1 MYNLYEIHVATWL
14 SRLSED
20 MGNQI
25 SLSSVPDC
33 ELDRIAG
40 LGMDSVWLMGIW
52 ERSPAAAEINRSDN
66 SLVDHLKAL
75 LPDYSDS
82 DIIGSAYSIKSYTV
96 DQRFGTDV
104 ELIQLRQRFA
114 SRGMRLVLDFV
125 PNHTA
130 PDNAWL
136 HEHPDYYITSSYEQV
151 DFRKLGDKFFA
162 LGKDPT
168 LDAWND
174 VIQLNAFSPGY
185 RAASIETL
193 KHLAS
198 MCDGVRCDMAMLM
211 LSGVFAEAWH
221 DNNPIEPTSEYW
233 QEVITSVKQVSPEFV
248 FIAESYWNTEALLVT
263 LGFDYCYDKPV
274 YDYLVKGDFTA
285 VETRIKDLET
295 IKDHLVHF
303 IENHD
308 EQRAAQVFSVENNIA
323 AAKYIASLPGMH
335 LWHDGQCEGY
345 RKHTPVHVQRG
356 PVEPTNQ
363 TLLKAYRA
371 LLS

>member
-1 MYNLYEIHVATWL
+1 MHNLYEIHTAAWL
-14 SRLSED
+14 ARLSAESGD
-20 MGNQI
+20 TI
-25 SLSSVPDC
+25 TLASIPDS
-33 ELDRIAG
+33 ELARIASF
-40 LGMDSVWLMGIW
+40 GMDGVWLMGIW
-52 ERSPAAAEINRSDN
+52 ERSPMAAEINRTDSGF
-66 SLVDHLKAL
+66 VAHLKTL
-75 LPDYSDS
+75 LPNYSDQ
-82 DIIGSAYSIKSYTV
+82 DVIGSAYAIKSYTI
-96 DQRFGTDV
+96 DPRFGTLD
-104 ELIQLRQRFA
+104 ELAHLRQRLV
-114 SRGMRLVLDFV
+114 RHGMKLILDFV

-130 PDNAWL
+130 PDNAWVQD
-136 HEHPDYYITSSYEQV
+136 HPDYYITSPREQAH
-151 DFRKLGDKFFA
+151 FRKLGDTCYA

-168 LDAWND
+168 LEPWND
-174 VIQLNAFSPGY
+174 VVQLNAFSPGY
-185 RAASIETL
+185 RTASIDTL
-193 KHLAS
+193 RHIAT
-198 MCDGVRCDMAMLM
+198 MCDGVRCDMAML
-211 LSGVFAEAWH
+211 LISGVFAEAWH

-248 FIAESYWNTEALLVT
+248 LIAESYWNTEALLVT

-335 LWHDGQCEGY
+335 LWHDGQYEGY
-345 RKHTPVHVQRG
+345 SKHIPVHVQRG